1 MHVSPDD
8 QPDLDAVLADA
19 IRRAYVRPVDEVAA
33 RRHVSA
39 IVAAATADA
48 EPDPRRS
55 PRRRRVWRPL
65 VAATAAACVLPAGLA
80 VAGVPL
86 PDVVQE
92 PYRAIG
98 ITLPHQPRDASPAPP
113 PSTTENPS
121 TTQTPS
127 TTTTTPQP
135 PRAADQRGRDARRGH
150 ERSKPRKAR
159 PAEAAHAGLPC
170 PAAPARSRG
179 PGSAGEVPPSTSRRP
194 RRRAPA
200 PGERRR
206 TSGPRRLPRDA
217 RTTASEQ
224 KKHTRPQRPSRHRPM
239 VRALRAIVIPTPPDR
254 RVPWA

>member
-159 PAEAAHAGLPC
+159 PAEG
-170 PAAPARSRG
+170 G
-179 PGSAGEVPPSTSRRP
+179 SRRP
-194 RRRAPA
+194 AVPGGPGKKQGSGQRGRGASKHEPATPKARSGVGRAKTNKRPSSPPARRSNNSLRAEEARAPA
-200 PGERRR
+200 ATVKAPADG
-206 TSGPRRLPRDA
+206 TSAARDRNPNTPR
-217 RTTASEQ
+217 
-224 KKHTRPQRPSRHRPM
+224 
-239 VRALRAIVIPTPPDR
+239 
-254 RVPWA
+254 